1 MTRCLVEHRINDR
14 AARAR
19 LDFRNRP
26 YWRLITEGFHL
37 GYRRGPHKGSWFV
50 RLQMVAGAN
59 SYKSEALGQADDHID
74 ANGTDVLSYAQA
86 LAKASRWKE
95 IVEAAAEQGEAA
107 ITFDGSVTIRSAIET
122 YLAKR
127 NARRSA
133 QAGRTITSD
142 AQYKLTAHVLGDKR
156 LARIALKD
164 LSEADLIAWQQRLV
178 AQTPSSRQ
186 RVAND
191 FKAALNAAYAC
202 HRRTLPSDLPTVIK
216 YGLHIEAGEVVI
228 ARARENQILPDE
240 TVRAI
245 VGAAFGLDEDFGRMV
260 MLLAA
265 TGARF
270 AQLRRM
276 RVADVQLAQ
285 NRLLIPQ
292 SFKGKKK
299 SLEYIRVA
307 VGADVMAELQPI
319 VEGRLSSEPLLE
331 RWHLKQLSA
340 AVWVNHER
348 GEWKTPSE
356 LTRHWAKV
364 LAQLKLPA
372 ATIPY
377 ALRHSSIVRGLRAN
391 LPIRLVAALHD
402 TSVAMIERHYSRWIT
417 EGLEEMVARA
427 IVPLR
432 PARPAAQ
439 LSAA

>member
-19 LDFRNRP
+19 LEVRNRP
-26 YWRLITEGFHL
+26 YWRLVVEGFHL
-37 GYRRGPHKGSWFV
+37 GYRRGARKGSWIV

-59 SYKSEALGQADDHID
+59 SYRSEALGQADDMIE
-74 ANGTDVLSYAQA
+74 ANGKDVLSYAQA
-86 LAKASRWKE
+86 LAKANRWKE
-95 IVEAAAEQGEAA
+95 IVEAAPAQGEAVL
-107 ITFDGSVTIRSAIET
+107 TFDGTLTIRCAIET
-122 YLAKR
+122 YVAKR

-240 TVRAI
+240 TVRSI
-245 VGAAFGLDEDFGRMV
+245 VGAAFTQDEDFGRMV

-276 RVADVQLAQ
+276 RVGDVQLAQ
-285 NRLLIPQ
+285 GRLLVPQ
-292 SFKGKKK
+292 SFKGKRKT
-299 SLEYIRVA
+299 LEYIRMA
-307 VGADVMAELQPI
+307 VGADVMAQLRPI
-319 VEGRLSSEPLLE
+319 VEGRGANEPLLE

-356 LTRHWAKV
+356 LSRRWSKM
-364 LAQLKLPA
+364 LAHLRLPS

-417 EGLEEMVARA
+417 EGLEDMVARA
-427 IVPLR
+427 IVPLV
-432 PARPAAQ
+432 AAQ
-439 LSAA
+439 CDARLDAA